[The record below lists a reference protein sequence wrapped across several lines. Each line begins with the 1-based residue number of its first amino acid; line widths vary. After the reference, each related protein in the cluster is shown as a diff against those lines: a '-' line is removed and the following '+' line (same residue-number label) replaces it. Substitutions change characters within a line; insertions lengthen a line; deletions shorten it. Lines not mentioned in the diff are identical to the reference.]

1 MFTLFKQFA
10 HQLISPKAAG
20 RAKYET
26 FKELLKNDRRCHEL
40 LAEIED
46 LYYQHKKVDI
56 NVIIGLSEELSTAVS
71 AIVACL
77 SRLAPGNYVNLR
89 DYYKKFDFYIRF
101 ALAPPEIVT
110 SPPFLLPLKGRFQN
124 DLQVGGKAFHLAQLK
139 LDLGLPVPDG
149 FIISSSAYNHFIETN
164 DLRPQINKH
173 LRQLD
178 ISSSPSLASVSDRL
192 TNLILNATIPAGVEQ
207 ALITAFETIQE
218 QSGST
223 HVALRS
229 SAVSEDSE
237 ISFAGQYH
245 SALGI
250 DRDTLFIAY
259 KKVLASKFSTR
270 ALFYRISNGLLDAET
285 PMAVLVLPMIDAAT
299 SGVVTTLDPTA
310 DDAKNVVIHYVQ
322 GLGENLVGGRV
333 SPTTSIIKEDA
344 DTVSVEHQ
352 PADHD
357 ARGEQAPKP
366 PISDKHALQL
376 ADWCRQI
383 ESYYYCPQ
391 EIEWSINLR
400 NQILLLQTRSLFVQQ
415 ERQTLEA
422 PNTDQFPVLF
432 CGGETASRGAA
443 SGRIFH
449 ITSENE
455 LDTVPE
461 GALLVT
467 PVTPPSL
474 VTIVH
479 RLTGVIAKQGSVADH
494 FASVAREFGVPVLVK
509 IGEKADSLQSAREV
523 TLWAEKK
530 QIFDGRVDS
539 LLQQALSP
547 DSRYDQSPFR
557 RAFKMVIDFISP
569 LKLTDPSAP
578 SFVCESCRSFH
589 DIIRFAHEKGV
600 QAMFSQ
606 AQSGLIRKGEAR
618 TFQSKLPLN
627 LYIIDVG
634 HGTKA
639 YARKKNVLQPDDIC
653 SVPFVALLQGLTHR
667 HVKWS
672 DHDHF
677 DWKTF
682 DEVALAGGV
691 ASKNDSAFSSYAL
704 ISNDYLN
711 LNMRFGYHFA
721 LLDSLCGA
729 QPEANY
735 IMLRFAGGGG
745 DFTGKSLRLDFI
757 ETILSRL
764 GFTISQKGD
773 LLDARLMRYDEKTT
787 ADKLNM
793 IGRLLGA
800 TKLLDMILDDKTKVT
815 AMVEQFMA
823 GRYDFSSASRDE

>member
-46 LYYQHKKVDI
+46 LYYQNKKVDI
-56 NVIIGLSEELSTAVS
+56 NVITGLCEELSTAVS

-77 SRLAPGNYVNLR
+77 SRIAPGKYINLR

-101 ALAPPEIVT
+101 ALAPPEIDT
-110 SPPFLLPLKGRFQN
+110 LPPFLLPLKGRYQN

-139 LDLGLPVPDG
+139 TELCLPVPDG
-149 FIISSSAYNHFIETN
+149 FIISSSASNYLIDFNN
-164 DLRPQINKH
+164 LRPQINKH

-178 ISSSPSLASVSDRL
+178 ISSSASLHSASATL
-192 TNLILNATIPAGVEQ
+192 TSLIFNATIPAAVEE
-207 ALITAFETIQE
+207 ALTTSWQTLQE
-218 QSGST
+218 QSGSS
-223 HVALRS
+223 HFAIRS
-229 SAVSEDSE
+229 SAVNEDSD
-237 ISFAGQYH
+237 ISFAGQYD

-250 DRDTLFIAY
+250 DSDSIFLAY
-259 KKVLASKFSTR
+259 KRVLAGKFSTR
-270 ALFYRISNGLLDAET
+270 ALFYRISHGLLDEET
-285 PMAVLVLPMIDAAT
+285 AMAVLVLPMIDAVT
-299 SGVVTTLDPTA
+299 SGVITTSDPTA
-310 DDAKNVVIHYVQ
+310 DNEKSVIIHSVR
-322 GLGENLVGGRV
+322 GLGENLVGGLV
-333 SPTTSIIKEDA
+333 SPNTSIIKEGKNGI
-344 DTVSVEHQ
+344 SVEHHSAGINTQ
-352 PADHD
+352 EGQTTKDPLPYKQVA
-357 ARGEQAPKP
+357 
-366 PISDKHALQL
+366 QL
-376 ADWCRQI
+376 AAWCRQI
-383 ESYYYCPQ
+383 ESFYHCPQ
-391 EIEWSINLR
+391 EIEWSINQH

-415 ERQTLEA
+415 ERQILPA
-422 PNTDQFPVLF
+422 PNTDQFPVLLS
-432 CGGETASRGAA
+432 GGETASRGAA

-449 ITSENE
+449 ITSEQE

-461 GALLVT
+461 GVLLVT

-474 VTIVH
+474 VTIIN

-509 IGEKADSLQSAREV
+509 IGKEADSLQNGREV

-539 LLQQALSP
+539 LLQDTSP
-547 DSRYDQSPFR
+547 PNTSYDKSYFR
-557 RAFKMVIDFISP
+557 RSFKMVIDFISP

-578 SFVCESCRSFH
+578 SFVCENCRSFH

-606 AQSGLIRKGEAR
+606 AESGLLRKGEAK

-627 LYIIDVG
+627 LYIIDLSN
-634 HGTKA
+634 GTKTESQ
-639 YARKKNVLQPDDIC
+639 KKNVLQPNDIC
-653 SVPFVALLQGLTHR
+653 SVPLIALLQGLTNR
-667 HVKWS
+667 NVKWS

-682 DEVALAGGV
+682 DDVALAGGV
-691 ASKNDSAFSSYAL
+691 ANKNDSAFSSYAL
-704 ISNDYLN
+704 ISKDYLN

-721 LLDSLCGA
+721 LLDSLCGTPA
-729 QPEANY
+729 EANY

-787 ADKLNM
+787 AHKLDM

-800 TKLLDMILDDKTKVT
+800 TKLMDMILDNETMVAK
-815 AMVEQFMA
+815 MVEEFMA
-823 GRYDFSSASRDE
+823 GRYDFSG